1 MKNHNSLLAK
11 GERLGPDTIRS
22 SWKRLTDWLAPRLL
36 GRVNPQLVGLLKR
49 DLPPPPPSSRLRGRC
64 STPTHESSSSSL
76 SAIHNVAGVYRADAE
91 QLGGRRVRSTT
102 TNGSKERKKKEEMR
116 REEAI
121 KGPANVCTC
130 VPRSLFPS
138 RADATQLSM
147 KKRNPFSLL
156 KGNVCAHAS
165 LSLSAIDYKHGKDEI
180 EYV

>member
-91 QLGGRRVRSTT
+91 QLGGRRVRSAT
-102 TNGSKERKKKEEMR
+102 TNGSKEKKKKRGNEEGGGNQR
-116 REEAI
+116 PRQ
-121 KGPANVCTC
+121 C
-130 VPRSLFPS
+130 VHMCAPLLVSQPS
-138 RADATQLSM
+138 RCDATFHEE
-147 KKRNPFSLL
+147 KKSLL
-156 KGNVCAHAS
+156 VAKRKCVCPR
-165 LSLSAIDYKHGKDEI
+165 LSLSFCYRL
-180 EYV
+180 